1 MSNVSGESDVTPT
14 ESETISMVG
23 NFSHGSR
30 ETPAISASPME
41 ADRSAK
47 ARSRNADMYVAG
59 ESDSPIVPK
68 KLANNGGMPLPAE
81 SAEGRGLTK
90 ENVGNRYCSG
100 HRAGPNGKPL
110 GRRSRGLSGVRF
122 VRHYPR

>member
-1 MSNVSGESDVTPT
+1 MTNAQGKFGVNPT
-14 ESETISMVG
+14 ESETTRTVG
-23 NFSHGSR
+23 NPPRGSR
-30 ETPAISASPME
+30 ETPETPVAPKVAG
-41 ADRSAK
+41 RSEK
-47 ARSRNADMYVAG
+47 ARSRTSDMHVAG
-59 ESDSPIVPK
+59 ESDSSIVPK
-68 KLANNGGMPLPAE
+68 KLANNGGVALPAE

-122 VRHYPR
+122 VRHYLR